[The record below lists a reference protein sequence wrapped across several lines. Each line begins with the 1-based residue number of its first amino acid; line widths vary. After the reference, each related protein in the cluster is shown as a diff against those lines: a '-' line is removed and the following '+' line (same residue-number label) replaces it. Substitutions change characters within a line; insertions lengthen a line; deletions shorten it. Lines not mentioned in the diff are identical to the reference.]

1 MSMLVIRPAVAA
13 DAPLLLSLIRGLADY
28 EKLSHEVVA
37 TEEQL
42 AAELGAAQPVVQ
54 ALVAERA
61 GRALGFA
68 LYFFSFSTFLARQG
82 LYLEDL
88 YVLPEARGGGIG
100 RALLVELARRAAE
113 RGCGRMEWSVLDWNV
128 DAQRFYRSLGA
139 RPMDDW
145 TVWRLDR
152 AGIESLGYDAGLT
165 ERRTS

>member
-1 MSMLVIRPAVAA
+1 MSTLLIRPAGAA

-42 AAELGAAQPVVQ
+42 AAELGAAQPVVR

-88 YVLPEARGGGIG
+88 YVLPEARGSGIG

-139 RPMDDW
+139 RPMDEW

-152 AGIESLGYDAGLT
+152 AGIEALGYDAGFT

>member
-1 MSMLVIRPAVAA
+1 MSTLLIRPAGAA
-13 DAPLLLSLIRGLADY
+13 DAALLLSLIRGLADY

-42 AAELGAAQPVVQ
+42 AAELGAAQPVVR

-88 YVLPEARGGGIG
+88 YVLPEARGSGIG

-139 RPMDDW
+139 RPMDEW

-152 AGIESLGYDAGLT
+152 AGIEALGYDAGFT

>member
-1 MSMLVIRPAVAA
+1 MLVIRPAVAA

-68 LYFFSFSTFLARQG
+68 LYFFSFSTFLARRG
-82 LYLEDL
+82 LHLEDL

-152 AGIESLGYDAGLT
+152 AGIESLGYDAGFT

>member
-100 RALLVELARRAAE
+100 RALRVELARRAAE

-152 AGIESLGYDAGLT
+152 AGIESLGYDAGFT

>member
-1 MSMLVIRPAVAA
+1 MSTLLIRPAGAA

-28 EKLSHEVVA
+28 EKLSYEVIA

-42 AAELGAAQPVVQ
+42 AAELGAAQPVVR

-88 YVLPEARGGGIG
+88 YVLPEARGGGIE

-139 RPMDDW
+139 RPMDEW

-152 AGIESLGYDAGLT
+152 AGIEALGYDAGFT

>member
-42 AAELGAAQPVVQ
+42 AAELGAARPVVQ

-152 AGIESLGYDAGLT
+152 AGIESLGYDAGFT

>member
-1 MSMLVIRPAVAA
+1 MSTLLIRPAGAA

-28 EKLSHEVVA
+28 EKLSYEVIA

-42 AAELGAAQPVVQ
+42 AAELGAAQPVVR

-88 YVLPEARGGGIG
+88 YVLPEARGSGIG

-139 RPMDDW
+139 RPMDEW

-152 AGIESLGYDAGLT
+152 AGIEALGYDAGFT